1 MKRFYL
7 VFLFCVLSAGFRTL
21 ADDWETALSNM
32 PLAAPATELD
42 RTNCVSL
49 LLDSFQPNE
58 TVKALIFMP
67 GATDEIYFFHRVH
80 VTLAYSNVTL
90 LEAVVALTNQTYIQ
104 ADFRPPF
111 LILHTTEDS
120 LDVIGNIKNQ
130 STAAKLH
137 QDIVPGRI
145 VFDDTDW
152 DGIVGVL
159 KKQMDIGLRPREG
172 SSGSWHF
179 YRHSF
184 TACNLSD
191 WEMLEALALA
201 GKTTFTVNWLTADF
215 VPDRRE
221 GPPVKLEYFP
231 LLIPKK

>member
-1 MKRFYL
+1 MKVFRL
-7 VFLFCVLSAGFRTL
+7 VLLVCVFGANVRAL
-21 ADDWETALSNM
+21 ADDWQTALSRM
-32 PLAAPATELD
+32 PLITPATELD

-49 LLDSFQPNE
+49 LLNSFQPND
-58 TVKALIFMP
+58 TVKALILMP
-67 GATDEIYFFHRVH
+67 GATDEVYFFRRVH
-80 VTLAYSNVTL
+80 VALNFANPTL
-90 LEAVVALTNQTYIQ
+90 LEAVVALTNQTFIE

-137 QDIVPGRI
+137 QETLPGRI
-145 VFDDTDW
+145 VFNDADW
-152 DGIVGVL
+152 DGVL
-159 KKQMDIGLRPREG
+159 GAIGKHMDIGLRPRPG
-172 SSGSWHF
+172 SPDSWHF

-184 TACNLSD
+184 AAGNLTD

-215 VPDRRE
+215 VPDVRE
-221 GPPVKLEYFP
+221 GTAPKLDYFP
-231 LLIPKK
+231 LR